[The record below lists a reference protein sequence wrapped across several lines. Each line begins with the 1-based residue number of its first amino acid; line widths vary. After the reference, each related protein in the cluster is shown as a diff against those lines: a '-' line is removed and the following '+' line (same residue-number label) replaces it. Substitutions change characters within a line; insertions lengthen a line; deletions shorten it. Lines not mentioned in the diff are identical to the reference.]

1 MSTPGLM
8 TILLRLIRRDVA
20 RSYGLG
26 SGDSGQGGFLLPV
39 LFFLTVAILYP
50 FSVGPDAPLLART
63 GGGVIWVAALLA
75 AILPIDRLVLPDRQ
89 SGHYDFYAVRGIA
102 EEWVMAARIFSHWLS
117 FAPPLM
123 IATVIASA
131 LLNQSTAQLIV
142 LLTGLLVA
150 TPGLAALAV
159 MIAAIMA
166 GLRSGTALGGLL
178 FLPLAVPM
186 LIFGAGSNVQGG
198 ENGLL
203 LLAAVSLML
212 VAIAPIAAGAA
223 IRAARD

>member
-1 MSTPGLM
+1 MTRPGLVLV
-8 TILLRLIRRDVA
+8 LLRLIRRDVA
-20 RSYGLG
+20 RAYGLG

-50 FSVGPDAPLLART
+50 FAVGPDIPLLSRT

-75 AILPIDRLVLPDRQ
+75 AILPIDRLVLPDKQ
-89 SGHYDFYAVRGIA
+89 SGHYEFYAVRGLA

-117 FAPPLM
+117 FAPPLLL
-123 IATVIASA
+123 ATTIASV
-131 LLNQSTAQLIV
+131 LLSQNSAQLGV
-142 LLTGLLVA
+142 LIIGLLAA

-198 ENGLL
+198 GNGLL
-203 LLAAVSLML
+203 LLGAVSLFL

>member
-1 MSTPGLM
+1 MSRPGLPA
-8 TILLRLIRRDVA
+8 ILLRLIRRDVA
-20 RSYGLG
+20 RAYGLG
-26 SGDSGQGGFLLPV
+26 GGDSGQGGFLLPV

-50 FSVGPDAPLLART
+50 FAVGPDMPLLSRT

-75 AILPIDRLVLPDRQ
+75 AILPIDRLVLPDQ
-89 SGHYDFYAVRGIA
+89 QTGHYDFYAVRGIA
-102 EEWVMAARIFSHWLS
+102 EEWIMAAKIIAHWLS
-117 FAPPLM
+117 FAPPLLL
-123 IATVIASA
+123 ATIIASA
-131 LLNQSTAQLIV
+131 LLGQDSEQLTV
-142 LLTGLLVA
+142 LMTGLLLA

-159 MIAAIMA
+159 LIAAIMA

-198 ENGLL
+198 QNGFM
-203 LLAAVSLML
+203 LLAAVSLFL
-212 VAIAPIAAGAA
+212 VAISPIAAGAA

>member
-1 MSTPGLM
+1 MSQPGLT
-8 TILLRLIRRDVA
+8 TIILRLIRRDVA
-20 RSYGLG
+20 RAYGLG
-26 SGDSGQGGFLLPV
+26 GGDSGQGGFLLPV

-50 FSVGPDAPLLART
+50 FAVGPDAPLLART

-89 SGHYDFYAVRGIA
+89 SGHYDFYAVRGLA
-102 EEWVMAARIFSHWLS
+102 EEWVMVAKIIAHWLS
-117 FAPPLM
+117 FAPPLLL
-123 IATVIASA
+123 ATVIAST
-131 LLNQSTAQLIV
+131 LLGQSGAQLVV
-142 LLTGLLVA
+142 LITGLLLA

-159 MIAAIMA
+159 LIAAVMA

-178 FLPLAVPM
+178 FLPLALPM

-198 ENGLL
+198 DNGHL
-203 LLAAVSLML
+203 LLAAVSLFL
-212 VAIAPIAAGAA
+212 VAISPIAAGAA